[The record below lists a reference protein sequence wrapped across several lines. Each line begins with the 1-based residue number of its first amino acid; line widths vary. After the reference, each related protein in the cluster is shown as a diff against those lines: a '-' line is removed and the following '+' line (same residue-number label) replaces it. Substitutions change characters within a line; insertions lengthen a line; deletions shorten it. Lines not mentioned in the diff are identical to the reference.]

1 MLSLNV
7 HDVQNIDL
15 GCVRSYFCRDNK
27 RLFYAREI
35 LIHSVSGSFRL
46 SLFADQTQDLD
57 LDQAELSRFPTEL
70 NAIIT
75 DEGVSLCHK
84 S

>member
-1 MLSLNV
+1 MLNLNI
-7 HDVQNIDL
+7 HDVHTIDL
-15 GCVRSYFCRDNK
+15 GRVQSYFCRDNN

-46 SLFADQTQDLD
+46 SLFADQTRDLD
-57 LDQAELSRFPTEL
+57 LDRSDLSLIPSQL
-70 NAIIT
+70 NGIKT

-84 S
+84 T